1 MDREGSVPRLF
12 EHALRLLWL
21 LPVLALG
28 VFWMRQY
35 ATPSGVAPEVWKRLS
50 RESRPG
56 RMRTVAFL
64 RWAALLCWMVAWAG
78 PRWGMERIRVERTS
92 YDIVF
97 AVDCSRSMLAE
108 DLPPSRKLA
117 ARQDLTELMRRLEGN
132 RFGLV
137 GFAEDAFVFCPRT
150 RDSGA
155 ATLFLEQLQENS
167 FPRQGTNLSKALQAA
182 AGLFPGKGS
191 LGSRVIVLLSDGED
205 RHTNPVEVAKQLA
218 SNNIIVYTVALGS
231 PQGAPIPL
239 EDGGNLK
246 DSKGETVIT
255 KADEKMLTEIALT
268 TRGKSFRLGSA
279 SDHLDG
285 LVQVIQEQDR
295 RRLEQELSSRQRHQ
309 YAWFVVLGLLLL
321 ALAQLLLPRVKERA

>member
-1 MDREGSVPRLF
+1 MFQHPI
-12 EHALRLLWL
+12 RLLWL
-21 LPVLALG
+21 LPAIALG
-28 VFWMRQY
+28 VFWLRQY
-35 ATPSGVAPEVWKRLS
+35 ATPAGVAPEVWKRLS

-64 RWAALLCWMVAWAG
+64 RWAALICWMLAAAG

-117 ARQDLTELMRRLEGN
+117 ARQELTELMRRLEGN

-137 GFAEDAFVFCPRT
+137 GFAEDAFVFCPLT

-167 FPRQGTNLSKALQAA
+167 FPRQGTNLTKALQTAA
-182 AGLFPGKGS
+182 SLFPGKS
-191 LGSRVIVLLSDGED
+191 TLGARVIVLLSDGED
-205 RHTNPVEVAKQLA
+205 RHTHPVEVAKQLA
-218 SNNIIVYTVALGS
+218 ASNIIVYTVALGS

-239 EDGGNLK
+239 EDGTNLK
-246 DSKGETVIT
+246 DSKGETVST
-255 KADEKMLTEIALT
+255 KADEKTLTEIALT
-268 TRGKSFRLGSA
+268 THGKAFRLANA

-285 LVQVIQEQDR
+285 LVQAIQEQDR

-309 YAWFVVLGLLLL
+309 YAWFVVLGLILLG
-321 ALAQLLLPRVKERA
+321 LAQLLLPRVKEKA